1 MSAGPWRRE
10 AERRLRRGL
19 PPWVITWIVAAAVM
33 CAAVRLTEC
42 ALRPVL
48 SAAARYQVRSQV
60 TAAVEQWAARDLQER
75 GVDYS
80 DFVTITR
87 NEAGEITALSADM
100 ARLNLLRAEL
110 SAHLLRQL
118 EDSRSLDL
126 AVPVGSLLPFEPT
139 WARGPDLHL
148 RALALGTASA
158 EFESEFTSAG
168 INQTRH
174 RLWLELSVP
183 VTVLLPGGG
192 EELTVDSRL
201 CVAETVIVG
210 QVPQTWFQTGGLPAD
225 A

>member
-1 MSAGPWRRE
+1 MSAGPWRLKL
-10 AERRLRRGL
+10 ERRLRRGL
-19 PPWVITWIVAAAVM
+19 PSWVLTWLVAAAVM
-33 CAAVRLTEC
+33 CAAVRLTES

-48 SAAARYQVRSQV
+48 AAAARYQVRSQV

-87 NEAGEITALSADM
+87 NEAGEIVSLSADM

-110 SAHLLRQL
+110 SAHLLERL
-118 EDSRSLDL
+118 EDSQLEL
-126 AVPVGSLLPFEPT
+126 TVPVGSLLPLEPT
-139 WARGPDLHL
+139 WARGPELHL

>member
-1 MSAGPWRRE
+1 MSAGPWRRGM
-10 AERRLRRGL
+10 ERRLRRGL
-19 PPWVITWIVAAAVM
+19 PPWVLTWLVAAAVM
-33 CAAVRLTEC
+33 LCAVRLTEH

-48 SAAARYQVRSQV
+48 SAAARYQVQRQV

-110 SAHLLRQL
+110 SAHLLERLKDSQL
-118 EDSRSLDL
+118 ELT
-126 AVPVGSLLPFEPT
+126 VPVGSLLPIEPT
-139 WARGPDLHL
+139 WARGPELHL

>member
-1 MSAGPWRRE
+1 M
-10 AERRLRRGL
+10 L
-19 PPWVITWIVAAAVM
+19 TWLVAAGVM
-33 CAAVRLTEC
+33 LCAVRVTER
-42 ALRPVL
+42 ALRPML
-48 SAAARYQVRSQV
+48 AAAARYQVRSQV

-110 SAHLLRQL
+110 SAHLLERL
-118 EDSRSLDL
+118 EDSQLEL
-126 AVPVGSLLPFEPT
+126 TVPVGSLLPFEPT
-139 WARGPDLHL
+139 WARGPELHL

-210 QVPQTWFQTGGLPAD
+210 QVPQTWFQTGGLPA
-225 A
+225 AG

>member
-1 MSAGPWRRE
+1 MSAGPWRLKL
-10 AERRLRRGL
+10 ERRLRRGL
-19 PPWVITWIVAAAVM
+19 PLWVLTWLVAAAVM

-48 SAAARYQVRSQV
+48 AAAARYQVRSQV

-87 NEAGEITALSADM
+87 NDAGEIVSLSADM
-100 ARLNLLRAEL
+100 AALNLLRAEL

-158 EFESEFTSAG
+158 ELKANLPPPGSTRPGTAFGCGCPCPSRCCCPGAG
-168 INQTRH
+168 R
-174 RLWLELSVP
+174 RWP
-183 VTVLLPGGG
+183 
-192 EELTVDSRL
+192 
-201 CVAETVIVG
+201 
-210 QVPQTWFQTGGLPAD
+210 
-225 A
+225 

>member
-1 MSAGPWRRE
+1 MSAGPWRLKL
-10 AERRLRRGL
+10 ERRLRRGL
-19 PPWVITWIVAAAVM
+19 PSWVLTWLVAAAVM

-48 SAAARYQVRSQV
+48 AAAARYQVRSQV

-80 DFVTITR
+80 DFMTITR
-87 NEAGEITALSADM
+87 NETGEITALSADM

-110 SAHLLRQL
+110 SAHLLERL
-118 EDSRSLDL
+118 EDSQLEL
-126 AVPVGSLLPFEPT
+126 TVPVGSLLPIEPT
-139 WARGPDLHL
+139 WARGPELHL

-225 A
+225 T

>member
-1 MSAGPWRRE
+1 MSAGPWRLKL
-10 AERRLRRGL
+10 ERRLRRGL
-19 PPWVITWIVAAAVM
+19 PTWVLTWLVAAGVM
-33 CAAVRLTEC
+33 LCTVRVTER

-48 SAAARYQVRSQV
+48 AAAARYQVRSQV

-110 SAHLLRQL
+110 SAHLLERL
-118 EDSRSLDL
+118 EDSQLEL
-126 AVPVGSLLPFEPT
+126 TVPVGSLLPLEPT
-139 WARGPDLHL
+139 WARGPELHL

>member
-1 MSAGPWRRE
+1 MSAGPWRLKL
-10 AERRLRRGL
+10 ERRLRRGL
-19 PPWVITWIVAAAVM
+19 PLWVLTWLVAAGVM
-33 CAAVRLTEC
+33 CAAVRLTES

-48 SAAARYQVRSQV
+48 AAAARYQVRSQV

-110 SAHLLRQL
+110 SAHLLERL
-118 EDSRSLDL
+118 EDSQLEL
-126 AVPVGSLLPFEPT
+126 TVPVGSLLPLEPT
-139 WARGPDLHL
+139 WARGPELHL

-174 RLWLELSVP
+174 RLWLRLSVP

-192 EELTVDSRL
+192 EEVAVDSRL

-210 QVPQTWFQTGGLPAD
+210 QVPQTWFQTGGLPA
-225 A
+225 AG

>member
-1 MSAGPWRRE
+1 MSAGPWRLKL
-10 AERRLRRGL
+10 ERRLRRGL
-19 PPWVITWIVAAAVM
+19 PLWVLTWLVAAGVM
-33 CAAVRLTEC
+33 LCAVRVTER

-48 SAAARYQVRSQV
+48 AAAARYQVRSQV

-110 SAHLLRQL
+110 SAHLLERL
-118 EDSRSLDL
+118 EDSQLEL
-126 AVPVGSLLPFEPT
+126 TIPVGSLMPLEPT
-139 WARGPDLHL
+139 WARGPELHL

-225 A
+225 T

>member
-1 MSAGPWRRE
+1 MSAGPWRLKL
-10 AERRLRRGL
+10 ERRLRRGL
-19 PPWVITWIVAAAVM
+19 PSWVLTWLVAAAVM

-48 SAAARYQVRSQV
+48 AAAARYQVRSQV

-110 SAHLLRQL
+110 SAHLLERL
-118 EDSRSLDL
+118 EDSQLEL
-126 AVPVGSLLPFEPT
+126 TVPVGSLLPLEPT
-139 WARGPDLHL
+139 WARGPELHL

>member
-1 MSAGPWRRE
+1 MSAGPWRLKL
-10 AERRLRRGL
+10 ERRLRRGL
-19 PPWVITWIVAAAVM
+19 PSWVLTWLVAAGVM
-33 CAAVRLTEC
+33 LCAVRVTER

-48 SAAARYQVRSQV
+48 AAAARYQVRSQV

-210 QVPQTWFQTGGLPAD
+210 QVPQTWFQTGGLPDD

>member
-1 MSAGPWRRE
+1 MSAGPWRLKL
-10 AERRLRRGL
+10 ERRLRRGL
-19 PPWVITWIVAAAVM
+19 PSWVLTWLVAAGVM
-33 CAAVRLTEC
+33 LCAVRVTER

-48 SAAARYQVRSQV
+48 AAAARYQVRSQV

-100 ARLNLLRAEL
+100 ARLNLLRAGL
-110 SAHLLRQL
+110 SAHLLERL
-118 EDSRSLDL
+118 EDSQLEL
-126 AVPVGSLLPFEPT
+126 TVPVGSLLPLEPT
-139 WARGPDLHL
+139 WARGPELHL

>member
-1 MSAGPWRRE
+1 MSAGPWRLKL
-10 AERRLRRGL
+10 ERRLRRGL
-19 PPWVITWIVAAAVM
+19 PSWVLTWLVAAAVM
-33 CAAVRLTEC
+33 CAAVRLTES

-48 SAAARYQVRSQV
+48 AAAARYQVRSQV

-110 SAHLLRQL
+110 SAHLLERL
-118 EDSRSLDL
+118 EDSQLEL
-126 AVPVGSLLPFEPT
+126 TIPVGSLLPIEPT
-139 WARGPDLHL
+139 WARGPELHL

>member
-1 MSAGPWRRE
+1 MSAGPWRLKL
-10 AERRLRRGL
+10 ERRLRRGL
-19 PPWVITWIVAAAVM
+19 PLWVLTWLVAAGVM
-33 CAAVRLTEC
+33 LCAVRVTER

-48 SAAARYQVRSQV
+48 AAAARYQVRSQV

-100 ARLNLLRAEL
+100 AQLNLLRAEL
-110 SAHLLRQL
+110 SAHLLERL
-118 EDSRSLDL
+118 EDSQLEL
-126 AVPVGSLLPFEPT
+126 TVPVGSLLPLEPT
-139 WARGPDLHL
+139 WARGPELHL

-192 EELTVDSRL
+192 EEFTVDSRL

>member
-1 MSAGPWRRE
+1 MSAGPWRLKL
-10 AERRLRRGL
+10 ERRLRRGL
-19 PPWVITWIVAAAVM
+19 PLWVLTWLVAAGVM
-33 CAAVRLTEC
+33 LCAVRVTER
-42 ALRPVL
+42 ALRPML
-48 SAAARYQVRSQV
+48 AAAARYQVRSQV

-110 SAHLLRQL
+110 SAHLLERL
-118 EDSRSLDL
+118 EDSQLEL
-126 AVPVGSLLPFEPT
+126 TVPVGSLLPIEPT
-139 WARGPDLHL
+139 WARGPELHL

>member
-1 MSAGPWRRE
+1 MSAGPWRLKL
-10 AERRLRRGL
+10 ERRLRRGL
-19 PPWVITWIVAAAVM
+19 PLWVLTWLVAAAVM
-33 CAAVRLTEC
+33 LCAVRVTER

-48 SAAARYQVRSQV
+48 AAAARYQVRSQV

-110 SAHLLRQL
+110 SAHLLERL
-118 EDSRSLDL
+118 EDSQLEL
-126 AVPVGSLLPFEPT
+126 TVPVGSLLPLEPT
-139 WARGPDLHL
+139 WARGPELHL

>member
-1 MSAGPWRRE
+1 MSAGPWRLKL
-10 AERRLRRGL
+10 ERRLRRGL
-19 PPWVITWIVAAAVM
+19 PLWVLTWLVAAGVM

-48 SAAARYQVRSQV
+48 AAAARYQVRSQV

-110 SAHLLRQL
+110 SAHLLERL
-118 EDSRSLDL
+118 EDSQLEL
-126 AVPVGSLLPFEPT
+126 TIPVGSLLPLEPT
-139 WARGPDLHL
+139 WARGPELHL

>member
-1 MSAGPWRRE
+1 MSAGPWRLKL
-10 AERRLRRGL
+10 ERRLRRGL
-19 PPWVITWIVAAAVM
+19 PLWVLTWLVAAAVM
-33 CAAVRLTEC
+33 CAAVRLTES

-48 SAAARYQVRSQV
+48 AAAARYQVRSQV

-110 SAHLLRQL
+110 SAHLLERL
-118 EDSRSLDL
+118 EDSQLEL
-126 AVPVGSLLPFEPT
+126 TVPVGSLLPIEPT
-139 WARGPDLHL
+139 WARGPELHL

>member
-1 MSAGPWRRE
+1 MSAGPWRLKL
-10 AERRLRRGL
+10 ERRLRRGL
-19 PPWVITWIVAAAVM
+19 PLWVLTWLVAAAVM

-48 SAAARYQVRSQV
+48 AAAARYQVRSQV

-80 DFVTITR
+80 DFVAITR

-110 SAHLLRQL
+110 SAHLLERL
-118 EDSRSLDL
+118 EDSQLEL
-126 AVPVGSLLPFEPT
+126 TVPVGSLLPIEPT
-139 WARGPDLHL
+139 WARGPELHL

>member
-1 MSAGPWRRE
+1 MSAGPWRLKL
-10 AERRLRRGL
+10 ERRLRRGL
-19 PPWVITWIVAAAVM
+19 PLWVLTWLVAAAVM
-33 CAAVRLTEC
+33 CAAVRLTES

-48 SAAARYQVRSQV
+48 AAAARYQVRSQV
-60 TAAVEQWAARDLQER
+60 TAAVEQWAAQDLQER

-100 ARLNLLRAEL
+100 AQLNLLRAEL
-110 SAHLLRQL
+110 SAHLLERL
-118 EDSRSLDL
+118 EDSQLEL
-126 AVPVGSLLPFEPT
+126 TIPVGSLLPLEPT
-139 WARGPDLHL
+139 WARGPELHL

-174 RLWLELSVP
+174 RLWLRLSVP

>member
-1 MSAGPWRRE
+1 MSAGPWRLKL
-10 AERRLRRGL
+10 ERRLRRGL
-19 PPWVITWIVAAAVM
+19 PLWVLTWLVAAGVM
-33 CAAVRLTEC
+33 LCAVRVTER
-42 ALRPVL
+42 ALRPML
-48 SAAARYQVRSQV
+48 AAAARYQVRSQV

-87 NEAGEITALSADM
+87 NDAGEIVSLSADM
-100 ARLNLLRAEL
+100 AALNLLRAEL

-174 RLWLELSVP
+174 RLWLRLSVP

-192 EELTVDSRL
+192 EEVAVDSRL

-210 QVPQTWFQTGGLPAD
+210 QVPQTWFQTGGLPA
-225 A
+225 AG

>member
-1 MSAGPWRRE
+1 MSAGPWRLKL
-10 AERRLRRGL
+10 ERRLRRGL
-19 PPWVITWIVAAAVM
+19 PTWVLTWLVAAAVM

-48 SAAARYQVRSQV
+48 AAAARYQVRSQV
-60 TAAVEQWAARDLQER
+60 TAAVEQWAAQDLQQR

-110 SAHLLRQL
+110 SAHLLERL
-118 EDSRSLDL
+118 EDSQLEL
-126 AVPVGSLLPFEPT
+126 TVPVGSLLPIEPT
-139 WARGPDLHL
+139 WARGPELHL

>member
-1 MSAGPWRRE
+1 MSAGPWRRGM
-10 AERRLRRGL
+10 ERRLRRGL
-19 PPWVITWIVAAAVM
+19 PPWVVTWLVGAAVM
-33 CAAVRLTEC
+33 LCAVRLTEH

-48 SAAARYQVRSQV
+48 SAAARYQVQRQV

-110 SAHLLRQL
+110 SAHLLERL
-118 EDSRSLDL
+118 EDSQLEL
-126 AVPVGSLLPFEPT
+126 TVPVGSLLPLEPT
-139 WARGPDLHL
+139 WARGPELHL

-192 EELTVDSRL
+192 EEVAVDSRL

-210 QVPQTWFQTGGLPAD
+210 QVPQTWFQTGGLPA
-225 A
+225 AG

>member
-1 MSAGPWRRE
+1 MSAGPWRRGM
-10 AERRLRRGL
+10 ERRLRRGL
-19 PPWVITWIVAAAVM
+19 PPWVLTWLVAAAVM
-33 CAAVRLTEC
+33 LCAVRLTEH

-48 SAAARYQVRSQV
+48 SAAARYQVQRQV
-60 TAAVEQWAARDLQER
+60 TAAVEQWAAQDLQQR

-87 NEAGEITALSADM
+87 NEAGEITALCADM

-110 SAHLLRQL
+110 SAHLLERL
-118 EDSRSLDL
+118 EDSQLEL
-126 AVPVGSLLPFEPT
+126 TVPVGSLLPLEPT
-139 WARGPDLHL
+139 WARGPELHL

-210 QVPQTWFQTGGLPAD
+210 QVPQTWFQTGGLPA
-225 A
+225 AG

>member
-1 MSAGPWRRE
+1 MSAGPWRLKL
-10 AERRLRRGL
+10 ERRLRRGL
-19 PPWVITWIVAAAVM
+19 PLWVLTWLVAAGVM
-33 CAAVRLTEC
+33 LCAVRVTER

-48 SAAARYQVRSQV
+48 AAAARYQVRSQV

-110 SAHLLRQL
+110 SAHLLERL
-118 EDSRSLDL
+118 EDSQLEL
-126 AVPVGSLLPFEPT
+126 TIPVGSLLPIEPT
-139 WARGPDLHL
+139 WARGPELHL

-210 QVPQTWFQTGGLPAD
+210 RVPQTWFQTGGLPAD

>member
-1 MSAGPWRRE
+1 MSAGPWRLKL
-10 AERRLRRGL
+10 ERRLRRGL
-19 PPWVITWIVAAAVM
+19 PLWVLTWLVAAAVM

-48 SAAARYQVRSQV
+48 AAAARYQVRSQV

-110 SAHLLRQL
+110 SAHLLERL
-118 EDSRSLDL
+118 EDSQLEL
-126 AVPVGSLLPFEPT
+126 TVPVGSLLPFEPT
-139 WARGPDLHL
+139 WARGPELHL

-225 A
+225 T

>member
-110 SAHLLRQL
+110 SAHLLERL
-118 EDSRSLDL
+118 EDSQLEL
-126 AVPVGSLLPFEPT
+126 TVPVGSLLPLEPT
-139 WARGPDLHL
+139 WARGPELHL

-210 QVPQTWFQTGGLPAD
+210 QVPQTWFQTGGLPDD

>member
-1 MSAGPWRRE
+1 MSAGPWRLKL
-10 AERRLRRGL
+10 ERRLRRGL
-19 PPWVITWIVAAAVM
+19 PSWVLTWLVAAGVM
-33 CAAVRLTEC
+33 LCAVRVTER

-48 SAAARYQVRSQV
+48 AAAARYQVRSQV

-110 SAHLLRQL
+110 SAHLLERL
-118 EDSRSLDL
+118 EDSQLEL
-126 AVPVGSLLPFEPT
+126 TVPVGSLLPLEPT
-139 WARGPDLHL
+139 WARGPELHL

>member
-1 MSAGPWRRE
+1 MSAGPWRLKL
-10 AERRLRRGL
+10 ERRLRRGL
-19 PPWVITWIVAAAVM
+19 PSWVLTWLVAAGVM
-33 CAAVRLTEC
+33 LCAVRVTER

-48 SAAARYQVRSQV
+48 AAAARYQVRSQV
-60 TAAVEQWAARDLQER
+60 TAAVEQWAAQDLQER

-87 NEAGEITALSADM
+87 NEAGEITALCADM

-110 SAHLLRQL
+110 SAHLLERL
-118 EDSRSLDL
+118 EDSQLEL
-126 AVPVGSLLPFEPT
+126 TVPVGSLLPLEPT
-139 WARGPDLHL
+139 WARGPELHL

-225 A
+225 T

>member
-1 MSAGPWRRE
+1 MSAGPWRLKL
-10 AERRLRRGL
+10 ERRLRRGL
-19 PPWVITWIVAAAVM
+19 PTWVLTWLVAAGVM
-33 CAAVRLTEC
+33 LCAVRVTER
-42 ALRPVL
+42 ALRPML
-48 SAAARYQVRSQV
+48 AAAARYQVRSQV

-110 SAHLLRQL
+110 SAHLLERL
-118 EDSRSLDL
+118 EDSQLEL
-126 AVPVGSLLPFEPT
+126 TVPVGSLLLFEPT
-139 WARGPDLHL
+139 WARGPELHL

-225 A
+225 T

>member
-1 MSAGPWRRE
+1 MSAGPWRLKL
-10 AERRLRRGL
+10 ERRLRRGL
-19 PPWVITWIVAAAVM
+19 PSWVLTWLVAAGVM
-33 CAAVRLTEC
+33 LCAVRVTER

-48 SAAARYQVRSQV
+48 AAAARYQVRSQV

-80 DFVTITR
+80 DFVAITR

-110 SAHLLRQL
+110 SAHLLERL
-118 EDSRSLDL
+118 EDSQLEL
-126 AVPVGSLLPFEPT
+126 TVPVGSLLPLEPT
-139 WARGPDLHL
+139 WARGPELHL

-174 RLWLELSVP
+174 RLWLRLSVP

-192 EELTVDSRL
+192 EEVAVDSRL

-210 QVPQTWFQTGGLPAD
+210 QVPQTWFQTGGLPA
-225 A
+225 AG

>member
-1 MSAGPWRRE
+1 MSAGPWRLKL
-10 AERRLRRGL
+10 ERRLRRGL
-19 PPWVITWIVAAAVM
+19 PTWVLTWLVAAGVM
-33 CAAVRLTEC
+33 LCAVRVTER

-48 SAAARYQVRSQV
+48 AAAARYQVRSQV

-110 SAHLLRQL
+110 SAHLLERL
-118 EDSRSLDL
+118 EDSQLEL
-126 AVPVGSLLPFEPT
+126 TIPVGSLLPIEPT
-139 WARGPDLHL
+139 WARGPELHL

-192 EELTVDSRL
+192 DELTVDSRL

>member
-1 MSAGPWRRE
+1 MSAGPWRLKL
-10 AERRLRRGL
+10 ERRLRRGL
-19 PPWVITWIVAAAVM
+19 PLWVLTWLVAAAVM

-48 SAAARYQVRSQV
+48 AAAARYQVRSQV

-80 DFVTITR
+80 DFVSITR

-110 SAHLLRQL
+110 SAHLLERL
-118 EDSRSLDL
+118 EDSQLEL
-126 AVPVGSLLPFEPT
+126 TIPVGSLLPLEPT
-139 WARGPDLHL
+139 WARGPELHL

-210 QVPQTWFQTGGLPAD
+210 QVPQTWFQTGQ
-225 A
+225 

>member
-1 MSAGPWRRE
+1 MSAGPWRLKL
-10 AERRLRRGL
+10 ERRLRRGL
-19 PPWVITWIVAAAVM
+19 PTWVLTWLVAAGVM
-33 CAAVRLTEC
+33 LCAVRVTER
-42 ALRPVL
+42 ALRPML
-48 SAAARYQVRSQV
+48 AAAARYQVRSQV

-110 SAHLLRQL
+110 SAHLLERL
-118 EDSRSLDL
+118 EDSQLEL
-126 AVPVGSLLPFEPT
+126 TVPVGSLLPFEPT
-139 WARGPDLHL
+139 WARGPEMHL

-158 EFESEFTSAG
+158 EFESEFTSSG

-225 A
+225 T

>member
-1 MSAGPWRRE
+1 MSAGPWRLKL
-10 AERRLRRGL
+10 ERRLRRGL
-19 PPWVITWIVAAAVM
+19 PTWVLTWLVAAAVM
-33 CAAVRLTEC
+33 CAAVRLTES

-48 SAAARYQVRSQV
+48 AAAARYQVRSQV

-87 NEAGEITALSADM
+87 NEEGEITALSADM

-110 SAHLLRQL
+110 SAHLLERL
-118 EDSRSLDL
+118 EDSQLEL
-126 AVPVGSLLPFEPT
+126 TVPVGSLLPLEPT
-139 WARGPDLHL
+139 WARGPELHL

-225 A
+225 T

>member
-1 MSAGPWRRE
+1 MSAGPWRLKL
-10 AERRLRRGL
+10 ERRLRRGL
-19 PPWVITWIVAAAVM
+19 PTWVLTWLVAAAVM

-48 SAAARYQVRSQV
+48 AAAARYQVQRQV
-60 TAAVEQWAARDLQER
+60 TAAVEQWAAQDLQQR

-110 SAHLLRQL
+110 SAHLLERL
-118 EDSRSLDL
+118 EDSQLEL
-126 AVPVGSLLPFEPT
+126 TVPVGSLLPIEPT
-139 WARGPDLHL
+139 WARGPELHL

>member
-1 MSAGPWRRE
+1 MSAGPWRLKL
-10 AERRLRRGL
+10 ERRLRRGL
-19 PPWVITWIVAAAVM
+19 PSWVLTWLVAAGVM
-33 CAAVRLTEC
+33 LCAVRVTER

-48 SAAARYQVRSQV
+48 AAAARYQVRSQV

-87 NEAGEITALSADM
+87 DEAGEITALSADM

-110 SAHLLRQL
+110 SAHLLERL
-118 EDSRSLDL
+118 EDSQLEL
-126 AVPVGSLLPFEPT
+126 TVPVGSLLPIEPT
-139 WARGPDLHL
+139 WARGPELHL

-192 EELTVDSRL
+192 EEVAVDSRL

-210 QVPQTWFQTGGLPAD
+210 QVPQTWFQTGGLPA
-225 A
+225 AG

>member
-1 MSAGPWRRE
+1 MSAGPWRLKL
-10 AERRLRRGL
+10 ERRLRRGL
-19 PPWVITWIVAAAVM
+19 PSWVLTWLVAAGVM
-33 CAAVRLTEC
+33 LCAVRVTER

-48 SAAARYQVRSQV
+48 AAAARYQVRSQV

-110 SAHLLRQL
+110 SAHLLERLENSQL
-118 EDSRSLDL
+118 ELT
-126 AVPVGSLLPFEPT
+126 VPVGSLLPIEPT
-139 WARGPDLHL
+139 WARGPELHL

>member
-1 MSAGPWRRE
+1 MSAGPWRLKL
-10 AERRLRRGL
+10 ERRLRRGL
-19 PPWVITWIVAAAVM
+19 PSWVLTWLVAAGVM
-33 CAAVRLTEC
+33 LCAVRVTER

-48 SAAARYQVRSQV
+48 AAAARYQVRSQV

-110 SAHLLRQL
+110 SAHLLERL
-118 EDSRSLDL
+118 EDSQLEL
-126 AVPVGSLLPFEPT
+126 TVPVGSLLPIEPT
-139 WARGPDLHL
+139 WARGPELHL

-192 EELTVDSRL
+192 EEFTVDSRL

>member
-1 MSAGPWRRE
+1 MSAGPWRLKL
-10 AERRLRRGL
+10 ERRLRRGL
-19 PPWVITWIVAAAVM
+19 PSWVLTWLVAAAVM
-33 CAAVRLTEC
+33 LCAVRVTER

-48 SAAARYQVRSQV
+48 AAAARYQVRSQV

-110 SAHLLRQL
+110 SAHLLERL
-118 EDSRSLDL
+118 EDSQLEL
-126 AVPVGSLLPFEPT
+126 TVPVGSLLPLEPT
-139 WARGPDLHL
+139 WARGPELHL